1 MKQVDIHALA
11 DKVAYEVASFQSTQR
26 IETVSLALAKRL
38 AARVEEQARK
48 IGVHAVVAVCGHGA
62 RPVLVE
68 CMDDS
73 YIASYDVA
81 LNKAYTSVAL
91 KMSTLKL
98 KELSQPR
105 GSLYGI
111 QQTNDGK
118 IVIFGGGEP
127 LILNGKLI
135 GGLGVSGGS
144 EEQDTGLARFGASVL
159 DEEAKKCLQ

>member
-1 MKQVDIHALA
+1 MKDDAIRAIA
-11 DKVAYEVASFQSTQR
+11 DKVAYEVSSHRPALTFDT
-26 IETVSLALAKRL
+26 ISLRLAKRL
-38 AARVEEQARK
+38 AARIEEQALK
-48 IGVHAVVAVCGHGA
+48 LGVHAVVAICGNGA

-81 LNKAYTSVAL
+81 FNKAYTSVSL
-91 KMSTLKL
+91 KMSTIKL
-98 KELSQPR
+98 KELSQPN

-111 QQTNDGK
+111 QHTNDGK

-127 LILNGKLI
+127 LIWKDRLI

-144 EEQDTGLARFGASVL
+144 EEQDTALAAFGASVL
-159 DEEAKKCLQ
+159 CEEAEKCLS